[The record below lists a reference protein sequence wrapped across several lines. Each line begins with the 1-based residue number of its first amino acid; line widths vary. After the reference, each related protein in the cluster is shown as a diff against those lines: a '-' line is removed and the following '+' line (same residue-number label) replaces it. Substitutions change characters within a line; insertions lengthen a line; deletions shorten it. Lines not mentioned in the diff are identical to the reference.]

1 MLDPALLRPGRL
13 EVKVEVGLP
22 DSSGRE
28 QILRILIRT
37 MASHGAVADDV
48 RLDAV
53 AEATKNFSG
62 AELEGL
68 INSAT
73 SFALERSMRA
83 QAAESSGG
91 GGEGGEQ
98 QTGESEVRVQ
108 MQDFDRALREVLP
121 ALSTHTA
128 RLAAMAP
135 HGMSARGEAFARLHT
150 TASRMTRRL
159 VRGGARA
166 VWGAAA
172 GPPGQV
178 TAALLTGRGGV
189 GKSAVAATIAAASG
203 APLVQVLGPEAVVGQ
218 EEREVVRAVREAFAD
233 VWKSPVAI
241 LILDDL
247 ERLIGFTEGS
257 GEHHRGVLTALQT
270 LLKQRPPD
278 GHRLLVLGTTSL
290 AAHSLRALQ
299 LAGDAGA
306 FQLALE
312 VPPLDAQETRG
323 ILEAHPAVATTE
335 VGGVLRMLAVGAA
348 GVPVKHLLMLLEM
361 AHENSRQD
369 AEDADVAD
377 AATVT
382 LEHVA
387 ECLQHMRA
395 AGLLLP
401 A

>member
-1 MLDPALLRPGRL
+1 
-13 EVKVEVGLP
+13 
-22 DSSGRE
+22 
-28 QILRILIRT
+28 
-37 MASHGAVADDV
+37 
-48 RLDAV
+48 
-53 AEATKNFSG
+53 
-62 AELEGL
+62 
-68 INSAT
+68 
-73 SFALERSMRA
+73 
-83 QAAESSGG
+83 
-91 GGEGGEQ
+91 
-98 QTGESEVRVQ
+98 

-128 RLAAMAP
+128 RLATMAP
-135 HGMSARGEAFARLHT
+135 HGMRERGEVFAQLHT

-159 VRGGARA
+159 VRGAARA

-189 GKSAVAATIAAASG
+189 GKSAVAATLAAASG

-257 GEHHRGVLTALQT
+257 GEHHRSVLTALQT

-290 AAHSLRALQ
+290 AANSLRALR

-312 VPPLDAQETRG
+312 VPPLDAEETRG
-323 ILEAHPAVATTE
+323 VLEAHPAVAATE
-335 VGGVLRMLAVGAA
+335 VDGVLRMLTVGAA

-369 AEDADVAD
+369 AEDADDAD

-387 ECLQHMRA
+387 ECLWHMRA
-395 AGLLLP
+395 AGLLPP